1 MRAYLDMIEHVMKN
15 GEFRDDRTGTG
26 TLSTFGYQFRHNLNE
41 GFPLLTT
48 KRVPFRIIMEELK
61 WFLSGSTNI
70 KPLLDANVHI
80 WDDDAYRWYKANHH
94 TTLTKE
100 EYMDIVKMDESY
112 GDLGNVYGKQWRDWD
127 GHDQITNV
135 IDQIK
140 NNPTSRR
147 IIVSG
152 WNVGE
157 LELMALPPC
166 HSFFQFYVSQDKKL
180 SCQLYQR
187 SGDLFLGVPFNI
199 ASYSLLTHLIAGHC
213 GLGVGEVILN
223 FGDLH
228 IYNNLLPQCI
238 MQLQR
243 EPRELPK
250 LIIRQDLR
258 TLEDISDF
266 ETSSISLLGYNPHP
280 TIKGKLSVGT
290 GK

>member
-243 EPRELPK
+243 EPRELPE

-266 ETSSISLLGYNPHP
+266 ETSSISLLGYNPHH

>member
-127 GHDQITNV
+127 GHDQIATV

-243 EPRELPK
+243 EPRELPE

-266 ETSSISLLGYNPHP
+266 ETSSISLLGYNPHH

>member
-1 MRAYLDMIEHVMKN
+1 MQRYLDMIQHVLKN

-26 TLSTFGYQFRHNLNE
+26 TLSTFGYQFRHNLAD

-127 GHDQITNV
+127 GHDQIATV

>member
-112 GDLGNVYGKQWRDWD
+112 GDLGNVYGKQWRDWN

-243 EPRELPK
+243 EPRELPE

>member
-243 EPRELPK
+243 EPRELSE

>member
-1 MRAYLDMIEHVMKN
+1 MIQHVLKN

-26 TLSTFGYQFRHNLNE
+26 TLSTFGYQFRHNLAD

-243 EPRELPK
+243 EPRELPE

>member
-1 MRAYLDMIEHVMKN
+1 MRAYLAMIEHVMKN

-127 GHDQITNV
+127 GHDQIATV

>member
-112 GDLGNVYGKQWRDWD
+112 GDLGNVYGKQWRDWN

-243 EPRELPK
+243 EPRELPE

-266 ETSSISLLGYNPHP
+266 ETSSISLLGYNPHH

>member
-127 GHDQITNV
+127 GHDQIATV

>member
-1 MRAYLDMIEHVMKN
+1 MQRYLDMIQHVLKN

-26 TLSTFGYQFRHNLNE
+26 TLSTFGYQFRHNLAD

-127 GHDQITNV
+127 GHDQIATV

-243 EPRELPK
+243 EPRELPE

-266 ETSSISLLGYNPHP
+266 ETSSISLLGYNPHH

>member
-243 EPRELPK
+243 EPRELPE

>member
-1 MRAYLDMIEHVMKN
+1 MRAYLAMIEHVMKN